1 MVKNGGGL
9 EQGDNM
15 NQNALTLELLRRHN
29 KGKIQ
34 LSENDKELLAMKA
47 KRLGQDFKV
56 ESKPLSKGAFD
67 FADMAAFSL
76 LPNKWRP
83 HSAGQDL
90 YGETG
95 YDRFAGGV
103 GSLAGFGT
111 GIYGGVKASKFGW
124 NAIKKAF
131 AKKKADDIATN
142 LYKGNLLGPA
152 RPLPPGPRT
161 PQLPGGGRYPMQTT
175 PQVGSVGRSM
185 ASRRQQLEDAI
196 ANMKANP
203 LPRYQEGGEVKPGML
218 DFAWKKYIEGSQEY
232 REGQQDLYMQDKE
245 YWDDY
250 KAHRGY
256 LDTVKNDAEA
266 RYIPN
271 HSKYQEGG
279 KVYSGTNVGGQY
291 KHPLGISPE
300 EEEKF
305 AVEQARIQS
314 EVGWD
319 NDVYNSTIR
328 ADYPTGGIGRFSSSN
343 QWGTGDARRRQHV
356 SMPTMASGKLDESG
370 NEIYLPV
377 QQPVTVKG
385 TRR

>member
-1 MVKNGGGL
+1 YS
-9 EQGDNM
+9 
-15 NQNALTLELLRRHN
+15 
-29 KGKIQ
+29 Q
-34 LSENDKELLAMKA
+34 LS
-47 KRLGQDFKV
+47 G
-56 ESKPLSKGAFD
+56 
-67 FADMAAFSL
+67 
-76 LPNKWRP
+76 RP
-83 HSAGQDL
+83 Q
-90 YGETG
+90 Y
-95 YDRFAGGV
+95 
-103 GSLAGFGT
+103 
-111 GIYGGVKASKFGW
+111 
-124 NAIKKAF
+124 
-131 AKKKADDIATN
+131 
-142 LYKGNLLGPA
+142 
-152 RPLPPGPRT
+152 
-161 PQLPGGGRYPMQTT
+161 PQLPGPG
-175 PQVGSVGRSM
+175 VGRPNQIGSTPRLPAPMNVGKAM

-196 ANMKANP
+196 ARMKANP

-279 KVYSGTNVGGQY
+279 EVYSGTNVGGQY